1 MKKIDIPTKDSFLL
15 EINTY
20 YPQEIDGSKPL
31 KSCKHKRFNDINSLI
46 KYKHRAET
54 YDPNVR
60 CRVYIDITEAS
71 AFEVSALKTAIN
83 SVYGLTAA
91 KKTKLNMDL

>member
-20 YPQEIDGSKPL
+20 YPQEIDGSRL
-31 KSCKHKRFNDINSLI
+31 IKSRKRMRFDDINSLL
-46 KYKHRAET
+46 KYKHHAEA

-60 CRVYIDITEAS
+60 CRVYLDITD
-71 AFEVSALKTAIN
+71 
-83 SVYGLTAA
+83 
-91 KKTKLNMDL
+91 KKTQLSMDL

>member
-20 YPQEIDGSKPL
+20 YPQEIDGSRL
-31 KSCKHKRFNDINSLI
+31 IKSCKRIRFDDINSLI
-46 KYKHRAET
+46 KYKHRAEA

-60 CRVYIDITEAS
+60 CRVYLDITD
-71 AFEVSALKTAIN
+71 
-83 SVYGLTAA
+83 
-91 KKTKLNMDL
+91 KKTQLSMDL